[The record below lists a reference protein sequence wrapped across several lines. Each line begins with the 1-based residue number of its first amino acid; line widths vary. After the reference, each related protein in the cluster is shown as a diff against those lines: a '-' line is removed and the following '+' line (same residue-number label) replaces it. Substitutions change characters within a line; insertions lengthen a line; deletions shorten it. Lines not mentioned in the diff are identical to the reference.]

1 MSTNTTSTHHHHE
14 DGSAYGYTPTLWIC
28 ILFLTLY
35 SISFALHTIQALKF
49 RTWWMVPTMSLGCVG
64 EMIGWS
70 GRLWSSKN
78 VKLLN
83 PFLMQ
88 ISTTIFSPSFMSA
101 ANFTILG
108 VIIGRLGLRYA
119 WLRPKW
125 CEWSSCLPLYD
136 VDWF

>member
-1 MSTNTTSTHHHHE
+1 
-14 DGSAYGYTPTLWIC
+14 
-28 ILFLTLY
+28 
-35 SISFALHTIQALKF
+35 
-49 RTWWMVPTMSLGCVG
+49 MSLGCIG

-78 VKLLN
+78 IKLIN

-108 VIIGRLGLRYA
+108 VIIARLGLRYA
-119 WLRPKW
+119 WLGPKW
-125 CEWSSCLPLYD
+125 CELPSYLSLYD
-136 VDWF
+136 VDWV